1 MSDGCM
7 QEGRTAIMH
16 AAIKGRDAIGQR
28 LLAKGAALDVKDEV
42 SELLTY
48 TSLLGAFH
56 FIAATVHHVHMY
68 LF

>member
-1 MSDGCM
+1 
-7 QEGRTAIMH
+7 MH